1 MVKEIPY
8 NFGDTGING
17 EVLGRQ
23 NVYSLPLGNS
33 VLTSE
38 PLTITINKTP
48 NSASSTYLLSYE
60 NLELGPTTDNNSIN
74 RNEIV
79 QLSVNDT
86 LFGIG
91 SISST
96 PLIINTSNT
105 SSLSKIYF
113 LPYENPELGS
123 NTDNNSIN
131 RNEIV
136 QLSVNDTLFSSG
148 IVSSTP
154 LIISTVNTSSLF
166 KTYFLSYDNPELGS
180 NTDKTGVYRNQI
192 LQINNQRQY
201 RYLIQDGTGSNYPVD
216 PTRDSN
222 YNNTKVVLNFDSL
235 SNQAFTNLSLLSSG
249 SFTIN
254 TGPTV
259 NTSSFIS
266 NSIQVLVVAGG
277 GGGGMDMGGGGGAG
291 GVIYNNSYTITSGSV
306 INVTVGNGG
315 SGAPAAGTSGQPG
328 GHQYTISATQGGNSV
343 FGSITAIGGGYG
355 GSSYFQYGP
364 NNGYGGS
371 GGSGG
376 GASGYSDGNTGR
388 NGTGSS
394 GQGFNGGGSSGQYY
408 SGGGGGAGGAGSSGP
423 NIPNGGPGL
432 QFYAMSPYYFG
443 GGGGGSAYSVS
454 PGGNGGI
461 GGGGGGAVGTT
472 TGGAGLNNGSPGG
485 GGSINSWTNTP
496 GGNAG
501 ANTGGGGG
509 GGSHYNSN
517 NKGGNGGSGIVIVRY
532 YGSQKATG
540 GTVTTVN
547 GNTIHTLTGSAT
559 MSFYDNPSTDPVV
572 GGYGYFDGSGSYVRI
587 SGSSLLNLG
596 SGSVF
601 ESPFTVEYDFYTN
614 SSSKY
619 QTILSR
625 GAGSINY
632 NTSSGLVYNAGISSS
647 KIIWEYYTNNTS
659 SYLLTGST
667 NIIDN
672 YWYSY
677 AVTYDGNITRL
688 YLNGVL
694 ENSISNSI
702 YNYPSTLLPSLTSS
716 FIGRLVNTSSNDFS
730 GYLDKFR
737 ITTGIARYTNASYI
751 TQSSSYPTSTGFLAG
766 SNYCNSNIL
775 NIRFANDYLTGSNLI
790 LPSGTNDFTSSQDIL
805 VTNITGTVNNNTIN
819 TISSGSNIIKRNDGI
834 TDKTIYTGDNYI
846 SDTTIFTRGNV
857 ERTTVESSQVIFNS
871 LSDPSKNYSYKG
883 TGSNIIIRNDGIT
896 DKTVYTGDNYV
907 SDATIFTRGN
917 VERTTIESSQVIFN
931 SLSDPSK
938 NYSYKGTGSNIIKRN
953 DGISDKTI
961 YTGDNYVSSATINA
975 IGTIDKTILNGSSV
989 VINTDTN
996 NFIPSINKT
1005 FTYEVDYNAVFNQEI
1020 DSVLTIVTTYSLPL
1034 GFSISSDAKRIS
1046 GYVNFTDTK
1055 TIKLELSDSSTY
1067 NIVLKPIFFK
1077 KKYTY

>member
-1 MVKEIPY
+1 MVKEIPSY
-8 NFGDTGING
+8 FGGTGING
-17 EVLGRQ
+17 EVLGQQ
-23 NVYSLPLGNS
+23 NVYSIPLVNS
-33 VLTSE
+33 VLTSNS
-38 PLTITINKTP
+38 LTITINKTP

-74 RNEIV
+74 RNEII

-86 LFGIG
+86 LFGSGIY
-91 SISST
+91 SST

-105 SSLSKIYF
+105 SSLSKIY
-113 LPYENPELGS
+113 LLSYDNNELGP

-131 RNEIV
+131 RNKIL

-154 LIISTVNTSSLF
+154 LIINTGNTASLSNIYW
-166 KTYFLSYDNPELGS
+166 TAYNNPDLGP
-180 NTDKTGVYRNQI
+180 NTDKTGQYRNTI
-192 LQINNQRQY
+192 FEINDQRQY
-201 RYLIQDGTGSNYPVD
+201 RYLVQDSSGSNYPVD
-216 PTRDSN
+216 TTYDLN
-222 YNNTKVVLNFDSL
+222 YNNTKVISNFDTI
-235 SNQAFTNLSLLSSG
+235 SNLAPINLPISSSG
-249 SFTIN
+249 SFGI
-254 TGPTV
+254 TGGPNP
-259 NTSSFIS
+259 NTSSYITNSMEFIT
-266 NSIQVLVVAGG
+266 IGAGG
-277 GGGGMDMGGGGGAG
+277 GSGGPDGG
-291 GVIYNNSYTITSGSV
+291 SYACG
-306 INVTVGNGG
+306 GG
-315 SGAPAAGTSGQPG
+315 SGALISG
-328 GHQYTISATQGGNSV
+328 SV
-343 FGSITAIGGGYG
+343 SLIFSGSILYIY
-355 GSSYFQYGP
+355 
-364 NNGYGGS
+364 
-371 GGSGG
+371 
-376 GASGYSDGNTGR
+376 
-388 NGTGSS
+388 
-394 GQGFNGGGSSGQYY
+394 
-408 SGGGGGAGGAGSSGP
+408 
-423 NIPNGGPGL
+423 
-432 QFYAMSPYYFG
+432 
-443 GGGGGSAYSVS
+443 V
-454 PGGNGGI
+454 
-461 GGGGGGAVGTT
+461 
-472 TGGAGLNNGSPGG
+472 
-485 GGSINSWTNTP
+485 
-496 GGNAG
+496 
-501 ANTGGGGG
+501 GGGGG
-509 GGSHYNSN
+509 GGVGCVAGTGAGAGGTNGGGA
-517 NKGGNGGSGIVIVRY
+517 GGNAGGSGCSGGGGGGGGWSGISTGSNYIAVVGGGSGGGGANEGGANDANSSGGGVQSAGANGTSFTGGIGDNFSGDGGGWAGGGGGY
-532 YGSQKATG
+532 YGGAKQNTSTYVNSGGGNYTGSLTFNCSISNGTGVGQGSTAANITYNWSGLTGNYGGGGAPIIGSGGTAGSGTSGVVAIRYAGIQKATG
-540 GTVTTVN
+540 GTVSN
-547 GNTIHTLTGSAT
+547 SGGSTIHTFTSNAT
-559 MSFYDNPSTDPVV
+559 MSFYDTPFILPGVV
-572 GGYGYFDGSGSYVRI
+572 GGYGYFDGSGSYLRI

-596 SGSVF
+596 SGSLLT
-601 ESPFTVEYDFYTN
+601 SPFTVEYDFYTN

-632 NTSSGLVYNAGISSS
+632 NTSSGLVYNSGISES
-647 KIIWEYYTNNTS
+647 KVIWEYYTNNTS

-672 YWYSY
+672 NWYSY

-688 YLNGVL
+688 YLNGTL
-694 ENSISNSI
+694 ENYVCGSV

-730 GYLDKFR
+730 GYLDKIR

>member
-1 MVKEIPY
+1 MAKDIPY
-8 NFGDTGING
+8 YFADTGING
-17 EVLGRQ
+17 EMLGEQ
-23 NVYSLPLGNS
+23 NVYSLPLVNS
-33 VLTSE
+33 VLTST

-48 NSASSTYLLSYE
+48 NSAYSTYFLSYE
-60 NLELGPTTDNNSIN
+60 NPELGPSTDNNPIN
-74 RNEIV
+74 RNKIV

-113 LPYENPELGS
+113 LSYDNPELGP
-123 NTDNNSIN
+123 NTDKTGVY

-166 KTYFLSYDNPELGS
+166 KTYFLSYENPELGP

-216 PTRDSN
+216 TTYDLN
-222 YNNTKVVLNFDSL
+222 YNSTKVISNFDNL
-235 SNQAFTNLSLLSSG
+235 SNLAPINLPISSSG
-249 SFTIN
+249 SFGI
-254 TGPTV
+254 TGGPNP
-259 NTSSFIS
+259 NTSSYITNSMEFIT
-266 NSIQVLVVAGG
+266 IGAGG
-277 GGGGMDMGGGGGAG
+277 GSGGPDGGSNACG
-291 GVIYNNSYTITSGSV
+291 
-306 INVTVGNGG
+306 GG
-315 SGAPAAGTSGQPG
+315 SGALISG
-328 GHQYTISATQGGNSV
+328 SV
-343 FGSITAIGGGYG
+343 SLIFSGSILYIY
-355 GSSYFQYGP
+355 
-364 NNGYGGS
+364 
-371 GGSGG
+371 
-376 GASGYSDGNTGR
+376 
-388 NGTGSS
+388 
-394 GQGFNGGGSSGQYY
+394 
-408 SGGGGGAGGAGSSGP
+408 
-423 NIPNGGPGL
+423 
-432 QFYAMSPYYFG
+432 
-443 GGGGGSAYSVS
+443 V
-454 PGGNGGI
+454 
-461 GGGGGGAVGTT
+461 
-472 TGGAGLNNGSPGG
+472 
-485 GGSINSWTNTP
+485 
-496 GGNAG
+496 
-501 ANTGGGGG
+501 GGGGG
-509 GGSHYNSN
+509 GGVGCVAGTGAGAGGTNGGGA
-517 NKGGNGGSGIVIVRY
+517 GGNAGGSGCSGGGGGGGGWSGISTGSNYIAVVGGGSGGGGANEGGANDANSAGGGVQNAGANGTSFTGGTGDNFSGDGGGWAGGGGGY
-532 YGSQKATG
+532 YGGAKQNTSTYVNSGGGNYTASMTFNCSILNGTGVGQGSTAANITYNWNGLTGNYGGGGAPIIGSGGTAGSGTTGVVAIRYAGIQKATG
-540 GTVTTVN
+540 GTVSN
-547 GNTIHTLTGSAT
+547 SGGSTIHTFTSNAT
-559 MSFYDNPSTDPVV
+559 MSFYDTPFILPGVV
-572 GGYGYFDGSGSYVRI
+572 GGYGYFDGSGSYLRI

-596 SGSVF
+596 SGSA
-601 ESPFTVEYDFYTN
+601 SPFTVEYDFYTN

-694 ENSISNSI
+694 ENSVSNSI

-730 GYLDKFR
+730 GYLDKIR

-819 TISSGSNIIKRNDGI
+819 TISSGSNNIKRNDGI

-857 ERTTVESSQVIFNS
+857 ERITVESSQVIFNS

-931 SLSDPSK
+931 SLSDPNK

-953 DGISDKTI
+953 DGITDKTI
-961 YTGDNYVSSATINA
+961 YTGDGYVSSATINA

>member
-33 VLTSE
+33 VLTSD

-48 NSASSTYLLSYE
+48 NSASSRYFLPDE
-60 NLELGPTTDNNSIN
+60 NPELGPTTDNNSIN

-180 NTDKTGVYRNQI
+180 NTDKTGVYRNEI

-216 PTRDSN
+216 TTYDLN
-222 YNNTKVVLNFDSL
+222 YNSTKVISNFDNL
-235 SNQAFTNLSLLSSG
+235 SNLAPINLPISSSG
-249 SFTIN
+249 SFGI
-254 TGPTV
+254 TGGPNP
-259 NTSSFIS
+259 NTSSYITNSMEFIT
-266 NSIQVLVVAGG
+266 IGAGG
-277 GGGGMDMGGGGGAG
+277 GSGGPDGG
-291 GVIYNNSYTITSGSV
+291 SYACG
-306 INVTVGNGG
+306 GG
-315 SGAPAAGTSGQPG
+315 SGALISG
-328 GHQYTISATQGGNSV
+328 SV
-343 FGSITAIGGGYG
+343 SLIFSGSILYIY
-355 GSSYFQYGP
+355 
-364 NNGYGGS
+364 
-371 GGSGG
+371 
-376 GASGYSDGNTGR
+376 
-388 NGTGSS
+388 
-394 GQGFNGGGSSGQYY
+394 
-408 SGGGGGAGGAGSSGP
+408 
-423 NIPNGGPGL
+423 
-432 QFYAMSPYYFG
+432 
-443 GGGGGSAYSVS
+443 V
-454 PGGNGGI
+454 
-461 GGGGGGAVGTT
+461 
-472 TGGAGLNNGSPGG
+472 
-485 GGSINSWTNTP
+485 
-496 GGNAG
+496 
-501 ANTGGGGG
+501 GGGGG
-509 GGSHYNSN
+509 GGVGCVAGTGAGAGGTNGGGA
-517 NKGGNGGSGIVIVRY
+517 GGNAGGSGCSGGGGGGGGWSGISTGSNYIAVVGGGSGGGGANEGGANDANSAGGGVQNAGANGTSFTGGTGDNFSGDGGGWAGGGGGY
-532 YGSQKATG
+532 YGGAKQNTSTYVNSGGGNYTSSMTFNCSILNGTGVGQGSTAANITYNWNGLTGNYGGGGAPIIGSGGTAGSGTTGVVAIRYAGIQKATG
-540 GTVTTVN
+540 GTVSN
-547 GNTIHTLTGSAT
+547 SGGSTIHTFTSNAT
-559 MSFYDNPSTDPVV
+559 MSFYDAPFILPGVV
-572 GGYGYFDGSGSYVRI
+572 GGYGYFDGSGSYLRI

-596 SGSVF
+596 SGSLLT
-601 ESPFTVEYDFYTN
+601 SPFTVEYDFYTN

-625 GAGSINY
+625 GGGTANY
-632 NTSSGLVYNAGISSS
+632 NTSSGLAYNSGISSS
-647 KIIWEYYTNNTS
+647 KVIWEYRANNTS
-659 SYLLTGST
+659 RYLLTGST
-667 NIIDN
+667 NIVDN
-672 YWYSY
+672 NWYSY

-694 ENSISNSI
+694 ENSVSNSI
-702 YNYPSTLLPSLTSS
+702 YNYPSTLLSSLTSS

-730 GYLDKFR
+730 GYLDKIR

-857 ERTTVESSQVIFNS
+857 ERITVESSQVIFNS

>member
-33 VLTSE
+33 VLTSD

-48 NSASSTYLLSYE
+48 NSASSIYFLSYE
-60 NLELGPTTDNNSIN
+60 NPELGPGTDNNSIN
-74 RNEIV
+74 RNEIF

-166 KTYFLSYDNPELGS
+166 KTYFLSYDNPELGT
-180 NTDKTGVYRNQI
+180 NTDKTGVYRNKI

-277 GGGGMDMGGGGGAG
+277 GGGGSDMGGGGGAG

-315 SGAPAAGTSGQPG
+315 SGAAAGVGQARG
-328 GHQYTISATQGGNSV
+328 TNGNNSV
-343 FGSITAIGGGYG
+343 FGSLTAVGGGG
-355 GSSYFQYGP
+355 GASCHDRSTSPAG
-364 NNGYGGS
+364 N

-376 GASGYSDGNTGR
+376 GASGGGTLPSG
-388 NGTGSS
+388 GTGGGGYGGGIRGLGTS
-394 GQGFNGGGSSGQYY
+394 GQGYDGGTGFYAWY
-408 SGGGGGAGGAGSSGP
+408 PGGGGGAGGAGSSGP

-432 QFYAMSPYYFG
+432 LFSVMSPYYFG

-485 GGSINSWTNTP
+485 GGSINSQTNTP

-517 NKGGNGGSGIVIVRY
+517 NYGGNGGSGIVIVRY

-559 MSFYDNPSTDPVV
+559 MSFYDTPITDPTSV
-572 GGYGYFDGSGSYVRI
+572 GFFDGSGSYVRI

-667 NIIDN
+667 NIVDN
-672 YWYSY
+672 NWYSY

-694 ENSISNSI
+694 ENSVSNSI

-730 GYLDKFR
+730 GYLDKIR

-938 NYSYKGTGSNIIKRN
+938 NHSYKGTGSNIIKRN
-953 DGISDKTI
+953 DGITDKTI
-961 YTGDNYVSSATINA
+961 YTGDGYVSSATINA

-1034 GFSISSDAKRIS
+1034 GFSISSDAKRII
-1046 GYVNFTDTK
+1046 GYVNFSDTK

>member
-1 MVKEIPY
+1 ME
-8 NFGDTGING
+8 F
-17 EVLGRQ
+17 
-23 NVYSLPLGNS
+23 
-33 VLTSE
+33 
-38 PLTITINKTP
+38 ITI
-48 NSASSTYLLSYE
+48 
-60 NLELGPTTDNNSIN
+60 G
-74 RNEIV
+74 
-79 QLSVNDT
+79 
-86 LFGIG
+86 
-91 SISST
+91 
-96 PLIINTSNT
+96 
-105 SSLSKIYF
+105 
-113 LPYENPELGS
+113 
-123 NTDNNSIN
+123 
-131 RNEIV
+131 
-136 QLSVNDTLFSSG
+136 
-148 IVSSTP
+148 
-154 LIISTVNTSSLF
+154 
-166 KTYFLSYDNPELGS
+166 
-180 NTDKTGVYRNQI
+180 
-192 LQINNQRQY
+192 
-201 RYLIQDGTGSNYPVD
+201 
-216 PTRDSN
+216 
-222 YNNTKVVLNFDSL
+222 
-235 SNQAFTNLSLLSSG
+235 
-249 SFTIN
+249 
-254 TGPTV
+254 
-259 NTSSFIS
+259 
-266 NSIQVLVVAGG
+266 AGG
-277 GGGGMDMGGGGGAG
+277 GSGGPDGG
-291 GVIYNNSYTITSGSV
+291 SYACG
-306 INVTVGNGG
+306 GG
-315 SGAPAAGTSGQPG
+315 SGALISG
-328 GHQYTISATQGGNSV
+328 SV
-343 FGSITAIGGGYG
+343 SLIFSGSILYIY
-355 GSSYFQYGP
+355 
-364 NNGYGGS
+364 
-371 GGSGG
+371 
-376 GASGYSDGNTGR
+376 
-388 NGTGSS
+388 
-394 GQGFNGGGSSGQYY
+394 
-408 SGGGGGAGGAGSSGP
+408 
-423 NIPNGGPGL
+423 
-432 QFYAMSPYYFG
+432 
-443 GGGGGSAYSVS
+443 V
-454 PGGNGGI
+454 
-461 GGGGGGAVGTT
+461 
-472 TGGAGLNNGSPGG
+472 
-485 GGSINSWTNTP
+485 
-496 GGNAG
+496 
-501 ANTGGGGG
+501 GGGGG
-509 GGSHYNSN
+509 GGVGCVAGTGAGAGGTNGGGA
-517 NKGGNGGSGIVIVRY
+517 GGNAGGSGCSGGGGGGGGWSGISTGSNYIAVVGGGSGGGGANEGGANDANSAGGGVQNAGANGTSFTGGTGDNFSGDGGGWAGGGGGY
-532 YGSQKATG
+532 YGGAKQNTSTYVNSGGGNYTASMTFNCSILNGTGVGQGSTAANITYNWNGLTGNYGGGGAPIIGSGGTAGSGTTGVVAIRYAGIQKATG
-540 GTVTTVN
+540 GTVSN
-547 GNTIHTLTGSAT
+547 SGGSTIHTFTSNAT
-559 MSFYDNPSTDPVV
+559 MSFYDAPFILPGVV
-572 GGYGYFDGSGSYVRI
+572 GGYGYFNGSGSYLRI

-596 SGSVF
+596 SGSLLT
-601 ESPFTVEYDFYTN
+601 SPFTVEYDFYTN

-667 NIIDN
+667 NIVDN
-672 YWYSY
+672 NWYSY

-694 ENSISNSI
+694 ENSVSNSI

-730 GYLDKFR
+730 GYLDKIR

-751 TQSSSYPTSTGFLAG
+751 TQSSSYPTSTGFLSG

-790 LPSGTNDFTSSQDIL
+790 LPGGSNDFTSSQDIL

-907 SDATIFTRGN
+907 SDTTIFTRGN

-961 YTGDNYVSSATINA
+961 YTGDGYVSSATINA

-1034 GFSISSDAKRIS
+1034 GFSISSDAKRII
-1046 GYVNFTDTK
+1046 GYVNFSDTK

>member
-33 VLTSE
+33 VLTSD

-48 NSASSTYLLSYE
+48 NSASSRYFLPDE
-60 NLELGPTTDNNSIN
+60 NPELGPTTDNNSIN

-180 NTDKTGVYRNQI
+180 NTDKTGVYRNEI

-216 PTRDSN
+216 TTYDLN
-222 YNNTKVVLNFDSL
+222 YNSTKVISNFDNL
-235 SNQAFTNLSLLSSG
+235 SNLAPINLPISSSG
-249 SFTIN
+249 SFGI
-254 TGPTV
+254 TGGPNP
-259 NTSSFIS
+259 NTSSYITNSMEFIT
-266 NSIQVLVVAGG
+266 IGAGG
-277 GGGGMDMGGGGGAG
+277 GSGGPDGG
-291 GVIYNNSYTITSGSV
+291 SYACG
-306 INVTVGNGG
+306 GG
-315 SGAPAAGTSGQPG
+315 SGALISG
-328 GHQYTISATQGGNSV
+328 SV
-343 FGSITAIGGGYG
+343 SLIFSGSILYIY
-355 GSSYFQYGP
+355 
-364 NNGYGGS
+364 
-371 GGSGG
+371 
-376 GASGYSDGNTGR
+376 
-388 NGTGSS
+388 
-394 GQGFNGGGSSGQYY
+394 
-408 SGGGGGAGGAGSSGP
+408 
-423 NIPNGGPGL
+423 
-432 QFYAMSPYYFG
+432 
-443 GGGGGSAYSVS
+443 V
-454 PGGNGGI
+454 
-461 GGGGGGAVGTT
+461 
-472 TGGAGLNNGSPGG
+472 
-485 GGSINSWTNTP
+485 
-496 GGNAG
+496 
-501 ANTGGGGG
+501 GGGGG
-509 GGSHYNSN
+509 GGVGCVAGTGAGAGGTNGGGA
-517 NKGGNGGSGIVIVRY
+517 GGNAGGSGCSGGGGGGGGWSGISTGSNYIAVVGGGSGGGGANEGGANDANSAGGGVQNAGANGTSFTGGTGDNFSGDGGGWAGGGGGY
-532 YGSQKATG
+532 YGGAKQNTSTYVNSGGGNYTSSMTFNCSILNGTGVGQGSTAANITYNWNGLTGNYGGGGAPIIGSGGTAGSGTTGVVAIRYAGIQKATG
-540 GTVTTVN
+540 GTVSN
-547 GNTIHTLTGSAT
+547 SGGSTIHTFTSNAT
-559 MSFYDNPSTDPVV
+559 MSFYDAPFILPGVV
-572 GGYGYFDGSGSYVRI
+572 GGYGYFDGSGSYLRI

-596 SGSVF
+596 SGSLLT
-601 ESPFTVEYDFYTN
+601 SPFTVEYDFYTN

-667 NIIDN
+667 NIVDN

-694 ENSISNSI
+694 ENSVSNSI

-730 GYLDKFR
+730 GYLDKIR

-857 ERTTVESSQVIFNS
+857 ERITVESSQVIFNS

>member
-86 LFGIG
+86 LYGIG

-113 LPYENPELGS
+113 LPYENSELGPS
-123 NTDNNSIN
+123 TDNNSIN
-131 RNEIV
+131 RNEIF

-166 KTYFLSYDNPELGS
+166 KTYFLSYDNPELGP
-180 NTDKTGVYRNQI
+180 NVDKTGVYRNEI

-201 RYLIQDGTGSNYPVD
+201 RYLIQDGTGSNYPTGSG
-216 PTRDSN
+216 TR
-222 YNNTKVVLNFDSL
+222 Y
-235 SNQAFTNLSLLSSG
+235 SG
-249 SFTIN
+249 SF
-254 TGPTV
+254 
-259 NTSSFIS
+259 
-266 NSIQVLVVAGG
+266 
-277 GGGGMDMGGGGGAG
+277 
-291 GVIYNNSYTITSGSV
+291 
-306 INVTVGNGG
+306 
-315 SGAPAAGTSGQPG
+315 
-328 GHQYTISATQGGNSV
+328 
-343 FGSITAIGGGYG
+343 
-355 GSSYFQYGP
+355 
-364 NNGYGGS
+364 
-371 GGSGG
+371 
-376 GASGYSDGNTGR
+376 
-388 NGTGSS
+388 
-394 GQGFNGGGSSGQYY
+394 
-408 SGGGGGAGGAGSSGP
+408 
-423 NIPNGGPGL
+423 
-432 QFYAMSPYYFG
+432 
-443 GGGGGSAYSVS
+443 
-454 PGGNGGI
+454 
-461 GGGGGGAVGTT
+461 
-472 TGGAGLNNGSPGG
+472 
-485 GGSINSWTNTP
+485 
-496 GGNAG
+496 
-501 ANTGGGGG
+501 
-509 GGSHYNSN
+509 
-517 NKGGNGGSGIVIVRY
+517 
-532 YGSQKATG
+532 
-540 GTVTTVN
+540 
-547 GNTIHTLTGSAT
+547 
-559 MSFYDNPSTDPVV
+559 
-572 GGYGYFDGSGSYVRI
+572 
-587 SGSSLLNLG
+587 
-596 SGSVF
+596 
-601 ESPFTVEYDFYTN
+601 
-614 SSSKY
+614 
-619 QTILSR
+619 
-625 GAGSINY
+625 
-632 NTSSGLVYNAGISSS
+632 
-647 KIIWEYYTNNTS
+647 
-659 SYLLTGST
+659 
-667 NIIDN
+667 
-672 YWYSY
+672 
-677 AVTYDGNITRL
+677 
-688 YLNGVL
+688 
-694 ENSISNSI
+694 
-702 YNYPSTLLPSLTSS
+702 
-716 FIGRLVNTSSNDFS
+716 
-730 GYLDKFR
+730 
-737 ITTGIARYTNASYI
+737 
-751 TQSSSYPTSTGFLAG
+751 
-766 SNYCNSNIL
+766 YCNSNIL
-775 NIRFANDYLTGSNLI
+775 NIRFTNDYLTGSNLI
-790 LPSGTNDFTSSQDIL
+790 LPSGSNDFTASQDIL

-834 TDKTIYTGDNYI
+834 TDKTIYTGDGYI

-857 ERTTVESSQVIFNS
+857 ERITVESSQVIFNS

-896 DKTVYTGDNYV
+896 DKTIYTGDGYI
-907 SDATIFTRGN
+907 SDAIIFTKGN

-953 DGISDKTI
+953 DGITDKTI
-961 YTGDNYVSSATINA
+961 YTGDGYISSATINT

-1034 GFSISSDAKRIS
+1034 GFSISSDAKRII
-1046 GYVNFTDTK
+1046 GYVNFSDTK

>member
-1 MVKEIPY
+1 MATPVPNY
-8 NFGDTGING
+8 YADTSING
-17 EVLGRQ
+17 SFIGEQEIRLF
-23 NVYSLPLGNS
+23 PLINS
-33 VLTSE
+33 VINSVISSE
-38 PLTITINKTP
+38 PLILISNAVAIPISK
-48 NSASSTYLLSYE
+48 SYLLTYE
-60 NLELGPTTDNNSIN
+60 NGELGPVFNKDNIK
-74 RNEIV
+74 RNEILNLNITPV
-79 QLSVNDT
+79 VYPTASV
-86 LFGIG
+86 LV
-91 SISST
+91 
-96 PLIINTSNT
+96 
-105 SSLSKIYF
+105 SKYY
-113 LPYENPELGS
+113 LPY
-123 NTDNNSIN
+123 DNG
-131 RNEIV
+131 EI
-136 QLSVNDTLFSSG
+136 G
-148 IVSSTP
+148 
-154 LIISTVNTSSLF
+154 TV
-166 KTYFLSYDNPELGS
+166 P
-180 NTDKTGVYRNQI
+180 DKTGIYRNTI
-192 LQINNQRQY
+192 LNLNNQDAY
-201 RYLIQDGTGSNYPVD
+201 RYLVQNSSGSNYPVD
-216 PTRDSN
+216 NVYDPN
-222 YNNTKVVLNFDSL
+222 YKNTKVVLNFDSL

-259 NTSSFIS
+259 NTSSYIT

-277 GGGGMDMGGGGGAG
+277 GGGGSDMGGGGGAG

-315 SGAPAAGTSGQPG
+315 SGAAAGVGQARG
-328 GHQYTISATQGGNSV
+328 TNGNNSV
-343 FGSITAIGGGYG
+343 FGSLTAVGGGG
-355 GSSYFQYGP
+355 GASCHDRSTSPAGD
-364 NNGYGGS
+364 

-376 GASGYSDGNTGR
+376 GASGG
-388 NGTGSS
+388 GTLPSGGQGGGGYGGGIRGLGTS
-394 GQGFNGGGSSGQYY
+394 GQGYDGGTGLYAWY
-408 SGGGGGAGGAGSSGP
+408 PGGGGGAGGAGSSGP

-432 QFYAMSPYYFG
+432 LFSVMSPYYFG

-485 GGSINSWTNTP
+485 GGSINSQTNTP

-517 NKGGNGGSGIVIVRY
+517 NYGGNGGSGIVIVRY

-667 NIIDN
+667 NIVDN
-672 YWYSY
+672 NWYSY

-694 ENSISNSI
+694 ENSVSNSI

-737 ITTGIARYTNASYI
+737 ITTGIARYTSTTYVV
-751 TQSSSYPTSTGFLAG
+751 QSSSYPISAG
-766 SNYCNSNIL
+766 VLIGVNYCNSNIL
-775 NIRFANDYLTGSNLI
+775 NIRFVSSSISASNLI
-790 LPSGTNDFTSSQDIL
+790 LPSGTNDLTASQDIL
-805 VTNITGTVNNNTIN
+805 VTNISKNTDNYLIN
-819 TISSGSNIIKRNDGI
+819 TISSGSNLIKRNDGI
-834 TDKTIYTGDNYI
+834 VDKTVYTSDLYLSSTDIIAVGSVNNVINTI
-846 SDTTIFTRGNV
+846 SSGSNLI
-857 ERTTVESSQVIFNS
+857 
-871 LSDPSKNYSYKG
+871 KG
-883 TGSNIIIRNDGIT
+883 TDGMVN
-896 DKTVYTGDNYV
+896 KTVYTGDSYLSN
-907 SDATIFTRGN
+907 TIINTTGLIKRTILLGA
-917 VERTTIESSQVIFN
+917 ETTI
-931 SLSDPSK
+931 
-938 NYSYKGTGSNIIKRN
+938 T
-953 DGISDKTI
+953 T
-961 YTGDNYVSSATINA
+961 
-975 IGTIDKTILNGSSV
+975 
-989 VINTDTN
+989 NTSE
-996 NFIPSINKT
+996 FIPSVNKT
-1005 FTYEVDYNAVFNQEI
+1005 YTYEMDYNAVFNQEI
-1020 DSVLTIVTTYSLPL
+1020 DSILVIVKTYNLPA
-1034 GFSISSDAKRIS
+1034 GFNISTNGKSII
-1046 GYVNFTDTK
+1046 GYVNFTTAK
-1055 TIKLELSDSSTY
+1055 TMTVKLSDETTY
-1067 NIVLKPIFFK
+1067 NIIIKPIFFK

>member
-23 NVYSLPLGNS
+23 NVYSLPIGNS
-33 VLTSE
+33 VLTSD

-48 NSASSTYLLSYE
+48 NSASSRYFLPYE
-60 NLELGPTTDNNSIN
+60 NPELGPSTDNNSIN

-86 LFGIG
+86 LYGIG

-96 PLIINTSNT
+96 PLIIN
-105 SSLSKIYF
+105 
-113 LPYENPELGS
+113 
-123 NTDNNSIN
+123 
-131 RNEIV
+131 
-136 QLSVNDTLFSSG
+136 
-148 IVSSTP
+148 
-154 LIISTVNTSSLF
+154 TVNTSSLF
-166 KTYFLSYDNPELGS
+166 KTYFLSYDNPELGPNTDKTGVYRNEIFQLS
-180 NTDKTGVYRNQI
+180 TTITSINLNNTSSLFKTYFLSYDNPELGPNTDKTGVYRNQI

-259 NTSSFIS
+259 NTSSYIT

-277 GGGGMDMGGGGGAG
+277 GGGGSDMGGGGGAG
-291 GVIYNNSYTITSGSV
+291 GVIYNNSYAITSGSV

-315 SGAPAAGTSGQPG
+315 SGAAAGVGQARG
-328 GHQYTISATQGGNSV
+328 TNGNNSV
-343 FGSITAIGGGYG
+343 FGSLTAVGGGG
-355 GSSYFQYGP
+355 GASCHDRSTSPAGD
-364 NNGYGGS
+364 

-376 GASGYSDGNTGR
+376 GASGG
-388 NGTGSS
+388 GTLPSGGQGGGGYGGGIRGLGTS
-394 GQGFNGGGSSGQYY
+394 GQGYDGGTGLYAWY
-408 SGGGGGAGGAGSSGP
+408 PGGGGGAGGAGSSGP

-432 QFYAMSPYYFG
+432 LFSVMSPYYFG

-485 GGSINSWTNTP
+485 GGSINSQTNTP

-517 NKGGNGGSGIVIVRY
+517 NYGGNGGSGIVIVRY

-572 GGYGYFDGSGSYVRI
+572 GGYGYFNGSGSYVRI

-667 NIIDN
+667 NIVDN
-672 YWYSY
+672 NWYSY

-694 ENSISNSI
+694 ENSVSNSI
-702 YNYPSTLLPSLTSS
+702 YNYPSTLLSSLTSS

-730 GYLDKFR
+730 GYLDKIR

-751 TQSSSYPTSTGFLAG
+751 TQSSSYPTSTGFLSG

-805 VTNITGTVNNNTIN
+805 ITNITGTVNNNTIN
-819 TISSGSNIIKRNDGI
+819 TISSGSNNIKRNDGISDKTIYTGDGYISDTTIFTEGTISTRINTISSGSNLIKRNDGI
-834 TDKTIYTGDNYI
+834 TDKTIYTGDNY
-846 SDTTIFTRGNV
+846 
-857 ERTTVESSQVIFNS
+857 
-871 LSDPSKNYSYKG
+871 
-883 TGSNIIIRNDGIT
+883 
-896 DKTVYTGDNYV
+896 V
-907 SDATIFTRGN
+907 SDVTIFTRGN

-953 DGISDKTI
+953 DGITDKTI
-961 YTGDNYVSSATINA
+961 YTGDGYVSSATINT

-1034 GFSISSDAKRIS
+1034 GFSISSDAKRII
-1046 GYVNFTDTK
+1046 GYVNFSDTK

>member
-1 MVKEIPY
+1 MAKDIPY
-8 NFGDTGING
+8 YFADTGING
-17 EVLGRQ
+17 EMLGEQ
-23 NVYSLPLGNS
+23 NVYSLPLVNS
-33 VLTSE
+33 VLTST

-48 NSASSTYLLSYE
+48 NSASSRYFLTYE
-60 NLELGPTTDNNSIN
+60 NSELGPNTDNNSIN

-91 SISST
+91 TISST
-96 PLIINTSNT
+96 PLIINTGNT

-113 LPYENPELGS
+113 LPYENSELGP

-131 RNEIV
+131 RNEIL
-136 QLSVNDTLFSSG
+136 QLSTT
-148 IVSSTP
+148 ST
-154 LIISTVNTSSLF
+154 STNLSNTSSLS
-166 KTYFLSYDNPELGS
+166 KIYFLTYENPELGP
-180 NTDKTGVYRNQI
+180 NTDNNSINRNEI

-254 TGPTV
+254 TGPIP

-277 GGGGMDMGGGGGAG
+277 GGGGSDMGGGGGAG

-315 SGAPAAGTSGQPG
+315 SGAAAGVGQARG
-328 GHQYTISATQGGNSV
+328 TNGNNSV
-343 FGSITAIGGGYG
+343 FGSLTAVGGGG
-355 GSSYFQYGP
+355 GASCHDRSTSPAG
-364 NNGYGGS
+364 N

-376 GASGYSDGNTGR
+376 GASGGGTLPSG
-388 NGTGSS
+388 GTGGGGYGGGIRGLGTS
-394 GQGFNGGGSSGQYY
+394 GQGYDGGTGFYAWY
-408 SGGGGGAGGAGSSGP
+408 PGGGGGAGGAGSSGP

-432 QFYAMSPYYFG
+432 LFSVMSPYYFG

-485 GGSINSWTNTP
+485 GGSINSQTNTP

-517 NKGGNGGSGIVIVRY
+517 NYGGNGGSGIVIVRY

-647 KIIWEYYTNNTS
+647 KVIWEYRTNNTS

-688 YLNGVL
+688 YLNGTL
-694 ENSISNSI
+694 ENSVSNSI
-702 YNYPSTLLPSLTSS
+702 YNYPSTLLSSLTSS
-716 FIGRLVNTSSNDFS
+716 FIGRLVNTGSNDFS

-790 LPSGTNDFTSSQDIL
+790 LPSGTNDFTASQDIL

-819 TISSGSNIIKRNDGI
+819 TISSGSNNIKRNDGISDKTIYTGDGYISDTTIFTEGAISTRINTISSGSNLIKRNDGI
-834 TDKTIYTGDNYI
+834 TDKTI
-846 SDTTIFTRGNV
+846 
-857 ERTTVESSQVIFNS
+857 
-871 LSDPSKNYSYKG
+871 
-883 TGSNIIIRNDGIT
+883 
-896 DKTVYTGDNYV
+896 YTGDNYV

-953 DGISDKTI
+953 DGITDKTI
-961 YTGDNYVSSATINA
+961 YTGDGYISSATINT

-1034 GFSISSDAKRIS
+1034 GFSISSDAKRII
-1046 GYVNFTDTK
+1046 GYVNFSDTK

>member
-1 MVKEIPY
+1 
-8 NFGDTGING
+8 
-17 EVLGRQ
+17 
-23 NVYSLPLGNS
+23 
-33 VLTSE
+33 
-38 PLTITINKTP
+38 
-48 NSASSTYLLSYE
+48 
-60 NLELGPTTDNNSIN
+60 
-74 RNEIV
+74 
-79 QLSVNDT
+79 
-86 LFGIG
+86 
-91 SISST
+91 
-96 PLIINTSNT
+96 
-105 SSLSKIYF
+105 

-180 NTDKTGVYRNQI
+180 NTDKTGVYRNEI

-216 PTRDSN
+216 TTYDLN
-222 YNNTKVVLNFDSL
+222 YNSTKVISNFDNL
-235 SNQAFTNLSLLSSG
+235 SNLAPINLPISSSG
-249 SFTIN
+249 SFGI
-254 TGPTV
+254 TGGPNP
-259 NTSSFIS
+259 NTSSYITNSMEFIT
-266 NSIQVLVVAGG
+266 IGAGG
-277 GGGGMDMGGGGGAG
+277 GSGGPDGG
-291 GVIYNNSYTITSGSV
+291 SYACG
-306 INVTVGNGG
+306 GG
-315 SGAPAAGTSGQPG
+315 SGALISG
-328 GHQYTISATQGGNSV
+328 SV
-343 FGSITAIGGGYG
+343 SLIFSGSILYIY
-355 GSSYFQYGP
+355 
-364 NNGYGGS
+364 
-371 GGSGG
+371 
-376 GASGYSDGNTGR
+376 
-388 NGTGSS
+388 
-394 GQGFNGGGSSGQYY
+394 
-408 SGGGGGAGGAGSSGP
+408 
-423 NIPNGGPGL
+423 
-432 QFYAMSPYYFG
+432 
-443 GGGGGSAYSVS
+443 V
-454 PGGNGGI
+454 
-461 GGGGGGAVGTT
+461 
-472 TGGAGLNNGSPGG
+472 
-485 GGSINSWTNTP
+485 
-496 GGNAG
+496 
-501 ANTGGGGG
+501 GGGGG
-509 GGSHYNSN
+509 GGVGCVAGTGAGAGGTNGGGA
-517 NKGGNGGSGIVIVRY
+517 GGNAGGSGCSGGGGGGGGWSGISTGSNYIAVVGGGSGGGGANEGGANDANSAGGGVQNAGANGTSFTGGTGDNFSGDGGGWAGGGGGY
-532 YGSQKATG
+532 YGGAKQNTSTYVNSGGGNYTASMTFNCSILNGTGVGQGSTAANITYNWNGLTGNYGGGGAPIIGSGGTAGSGTTGVVAIRYAGIQKATG
-540 GTVTTVN
+540 GTVSN
-547 GNTIHTLTGSAT
+547 SGGSTIHTFTSNAT
-559 MSFYDNPSTDPVV
+559 MSFYDAPFILPGVV
-572 GGYGYFDGSGSYVRI
+572 GGYGYFNGSGSYLRI

-596 SGSVF
+596 SGSLLT
-601 ESPFTVEYDFYTN
+601 SPFTVEYDFYTN

-667 NIIDN
+667 NIVDN
-672 YWYSY
+672 NWYSY

-694 ENSISNSI
+694 ENSVSNSI

-730 GYLDKFR
+730 GYLDKIR

-751 TQSSSYPTSTGFLAG
+751 TQSSSYPTSTGFLSG

-907 SDATIFTRGN
+907 SDTTIFTRGN

-961 YTGDNYVSSATINA
+961 YTGDGYVSSATINA

-1034 GFSISSDAKRIS
+1034 GFSISSDAKRII
-1046 GYVNFTDTK
+1046 GYVNFSDTK